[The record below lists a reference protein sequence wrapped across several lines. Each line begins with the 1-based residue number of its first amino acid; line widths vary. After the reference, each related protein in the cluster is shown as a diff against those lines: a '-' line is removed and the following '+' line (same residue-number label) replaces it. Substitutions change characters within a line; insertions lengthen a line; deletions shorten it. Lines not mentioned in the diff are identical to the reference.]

1 MQANI
6 LIIGCGDLGREVA
19 RLLLNDGMHIT
30 GVRRSGQAM
39 QGCQLFQADVT
50 KPETLNKLAETNP
63 DILIYCVA
71 ADTYSDESY
80 KTHYVDGLFN
90 ALQALKLANTLRH
103 VFFVSSTGVYGQQID
118 GVLDETVL
126 AVPKGFNGER
136 MLEAEALLNDASLL
150 PAHVNTTI
158 LRFSGIYGHGRTRML
173 KLAAE
178 PEHWPTSNAWTNR
191 IHRDDGAAFLRFLI
205 QRIFDEQVIE
215 KLYIVTDSLPTA
227 QYDVLLWIAGQLGKD
242 ISNVNVPNVQ
252 GNKRLSNQRM
262 LKSGYT
268 LIYPDYRVGYQSL
281 LDGQKD

>member
-6 LIIGCGDLGREVA
+6 LIVGCGDLGREVA

-30 GVRRSGQAM
+30 GVRRSGQAI
-39 QGCQLFQADVT
+39 QGCHIFQADVT

-90 ALQALKLANTLRH
+90 VLQALKLANTLRH

-150 PAHVNTTI
+150 
-158 LRFSGIYGHGRTRML
+158 
-173 KLAAE
+173 
-178 PEHWPTSNAWTNR
+178 
-191 IHRDDGAAFLRFLI
+191 
-205 QRIFDEQVIE
+205 
-215 KLYIVTDSLPTA
+215 
-227 QYDVLLWIAGQLGKD
+227 
-242 ISNVNVPNVQ
+242 
-252 GNKRLSNQRM
+252 
-262 LKSGYT
+262 
-268 LIYPDYRVGYQSL
+268 
-281 LDGQKD
+281 